1 MDRKYS
7 DRFMKF
13 PIRMYKSS
21 DLEESDNMGVEDVD
35 YVIGYARVCPYEIL
49 EWYQSFS
56 RPRTI
61 EDVRAEGFD
70 CTQFKTKSGEFYNC
84 TWDIQKFESRM
95 DAWVEKFEKEIAKAD
110 KEWATDLKDG
120 MEKH

>member
-7 DRFMKF
+7 DRYMKF
-13 PIRMYKSS
+13 PIRLYKSS
-21 DLEESDNMGVEDVD
+21 DLEDGDSLGIDDVD
-35 YVIGYARVCPYEIL
+35 YAIGYARVCPYEIM

-70 CTQFKTKSGEFYNC
+70 STTFKTKSGEFYNC
-84 TWDIQKFESRM
+84 TWRTDKFEAKI
-95 DAWVEKFEKEIAKAD
+95 DDWVAKFEEENRKE
-110 KEWATDLKDG
+110 
-120 MEKH
+120 MEESIQSAGSK